1 MSEILTKRHST
12 HGSGDEDGSF
22 AESEV
27 LERLFALVLRTI
39 AVDRLGRVSFL
50 VEKLLQLLR
59 TLLRLHEHQRQRVW
73 TCAVRLT
80 EL

>member
-39 AVDRLGRVSFL
+39 AVD
-50 VEKLLQLLR
+50 
-59 TLLRLHEHQRQRVW
+59 
-73 TCAVRLT
+73 
-80 EL
+80 